1 MRTATFLLLLAA
13 CSDAPPVE
21 TPIDAAVTVDAPFA
35 APDAATTPDTTVSVF
50 DHKPV
55 YFTGSDNQRTA
66 FATAAFPTDGKYE
79 HIVLH
84 LALDCPSGGCDW
96 WDRFGTVGVVS
107 GTDAIEL
114 VRFVT
119 PYRVA
124 GHWDYDITDL
134 RPLLSGS
141 VTVRGFIDTWVGPG
155 HQNGSGWLLS
165 VSIEMKGGQPAREP
179 IAVIPIWTQRD
190 AVYGDPARPISMFV
204 PPANPTLPVAS
215 AFALRTFVT
224 GHGQG
229 NADNCSEFC
238 SRSHSITV
246 GSTVHSLQLW
256 RDDCATTAVPGQQ
269 GTWQYSRAG
278 WCPGADVRPW
288 VVDVDFQTGT
298 TITYD
303 VDSYVNTC
311 RPDAQTCTGCTLGTG
326 CAYDGGAH
334 TEPHYTISTLLVAFR

>member
-1 MRTATFLLLLAA
+1 MRSAAILLLLVA
-13 CSDAPPVE
+13 CGDDSSA
-21 TPIDAAVTVDAPFA
+21 PIDAAVSIDAGA
-35 APDAATTPDTTVSVF
+35 DALPDAAADTNVTVF
-50 DHKPV
+50 DRKPV
-55 YFTGSDNQRTA
+55 YFTSSDNQRTVDA
-66 FATAAFPTDGKYE
+66 QATFPATGTYQ

-96 WDRFGTVGVVS
+96 WDRFGSVGLV
-107 GTDAIEL
+107 TDAGVIEL
-114 VRFVT
+114 VRFMT

-124 GHWDYDITDL
+124 AHWDYDITEL

-141 VTVRGFIDTWVGPG
+141 ITLRGFIDTWVGPG
-155 HQNGSGWLLS
+155 HPNGSGWLLS
-165 VSIEMKGGQPAREP
+165 VSIEMTAGRPDREP
-179 IAVIPIWTQRD
+179 IAVVPIWTQRD
-190 AVYGDPARPISMFV
+190 AVYGDPARPIAMFV
-204 PPANPTLPVAS
+204 PPVTPTVPAAS
-215 AFALRTFVT
+215 AYALRTFVT

-238 SRSHSITV
+238 SRQHTISV
-246 GSTVHSLQLW
+246 GSTAHTLQLW

-288 VVDVDFQTGT
+288 IVDVTGDLPGA
-298 TITYD
+298 ISYD
-303 VDSYVNTC
+303 VESYVNTC
-311 RPDAQTCTGCTLGTG
+311 RPDAQTCTGCTLGTN